1 MLLKQKNSNNSNQ
14 FSGLRLQ
21 RSMLPSYR
29 SLSALIVPNTM
40 VISKNVCSRSNLR
53 GLLLLS
59 VALLVLPLASIDGKA
74 LIEPERQLEYQRRGY
89 QWPLV
94 DYVPNTTG
102 WRTLMQERFHQ
113 VEEME
118 EVGQRWQAFF
128 QVMNS
133 AFVAPN
139 FTEHG
144 FGLAR
149 APMELVEELQRG
161 IREGLETATD
171 EEVDGTINGPQ
182 PPLIV
187 HRRDLVDKV
196 LQDLK
201 PYAEEWSGQKLVA
214 HGAYG
219 FRLYRN
225 QSQLLMHVDR
235 LQTHVISL
243 ILHID
248 SENAKPWPIFIEDF
262 QVRAGSAVE
271 FGQ

>member
-1 MLLKQKNSNNSNQ
+1 MIFTDGS
-14 FSGLRLQ
+14 
-21 RSMLPSYR
+21 
-29 SLSALIVPNTM
+29 T
-40 VISKNVCSRSNLR
+40 RSNLVR
-53 GLLLLS
+53 GFLLS
-59 VALLVLPLASIDGKA
+59 VALLLVLPLVSIIDGKA
-74 LIEPERQLEYQRRGY
+74 LVEPERQLEYKRRGY

-102 WRTLMQERFHQ
+102 WRNLMQERFHQ
-113 VEEME
+113 VEELE
-118 EVGQRWQAFF
+118 DVGRRYEAFY

-133 AFVAPN
+133 AFIAPN

-149 APMELVEELQRG
+149 APMVLVEELQRG
-161 IREGLETATD
+161 IREGLETAT
-171 EEVDGTINGPQ
+171 EERIDGVINGPQ
-182 PPLIV
+182 PPLLV
-187 HRRDLVDKV
+187 HRRDLVNKV
-196 LQDLK
+196 LKDLQ

-214 HGAYG
+214 HQGYG

-235 LQTHVISL
+235 LQTHVISF

-262 QVRAGSAVE
+262 QGRTHEVILTPGDILFYESSKCFHGRPKRLDGE
-271 FGQ
+271 WYR